1 MFEQFRPRGIGE
13 AVNGNGAHPGSDK
26 QAASILPRHEVPGAF
41 ARLRTARFGG
51 MLRVMSRSLLPDAVE
66 RYLAVEISRETPLQ
80 RRLREETSHL
90 PDAGMQIGADQGAL
104 LAMLVRSMGARRAI
118 EIGAFT
124 GYSALAVASALPADG
139 KLVCCDVSEEWT
151 SIARRYW
158 QEAGVADRI
167 ELKLAP
173 ATETLTALIRG
184 GGAGTF
190 DFAFIDADKT
200 NYDAY
205 YESCLTLLRAGG
217 LIALDNM
224 LWSGRVADPQ
234 VHDADTDA
242 LRVLNAKIR
251 DDARVDACLLTVGD
265 GVMLAQKRPAQ

>member
-1 MFEQFRPRGIGE
+1 MALIPAPINRLDPFYRAMKCLARAE
-13 AVNGNGAHPGSDK
+13 
-26 QAASILPRHEVPGAF
+26 
-41 ARLRTARFGG
+41 RLRAVRFGG
-51 MLRVMSRSLLPDAVE
+51 MLRVMGRSLVPDAVE
-66 RYLAVEISRETPLQ
+66 RYLAVEISRETALQ

-90 PDAGMQIGADQGAL
+90 PDAGMQIGADQAAL
-104 LAMLVRSMGARRAI
+104 LAMLVRSIGARRAI
-118 EIGAFT
+118 EIGTFT
-124 GYSALAVASALPADG
+124 GYSALAVAAALPVGG

-151 SIARRYW
+151 GIARRYW

-173 ATETLTALIRG
+173 ATETLAALIRD

-242 LRVLNAKIR
+242 LRALNAKIR

-265 GVMLAQKRPAQ
+265 GVMLAQKRPTQ